1 MKIAA
6 ALAVGQFRSQPLAV
20 LGILVSGVF
29 AAYETAQYM
38 INDDMTSLAQV
49 ATRIVGR
56 AAVMAILNDWRNGE
70 PARRWIR

>member
-6 ALAVGQFRSQPLAV
+6 ALSVGQFRSQPLAV

-29 AAYETAQYM
+29 AAYEAAQYM
-38 INDDMTSLAQV
+38 INDDMTSPAQV
-49 ATRIVGR
+49 ATRIVGG
-56 AAVMAILNDWRNGE
+56 ATVMAILNDWRNGE